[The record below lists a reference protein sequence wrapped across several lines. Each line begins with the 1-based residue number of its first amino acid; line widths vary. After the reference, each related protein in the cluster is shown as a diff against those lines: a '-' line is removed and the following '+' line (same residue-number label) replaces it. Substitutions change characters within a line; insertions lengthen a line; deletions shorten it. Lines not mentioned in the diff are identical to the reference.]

1 MAIYATETA
10 AGSIPEVVPATSRVY
25 PWIVFGIIFGLLLS
39 DYMSRQ
45 VLNAVFPLLKIEW
58 GLSDTQLG
66 SLAGVVA
73 LLTGLLTFPL
83 SLAADRLGRVRSI
96 ALMAVLWSV
105 ATLVCALASNYHEMF
120 FARFLVGVGEAAYGS
135 VGVALVLSMFPP
147 GMRSSLTGLF
157 MAGGAFGSVFGM
169 AFGGSLA
176 VRFGW
181 RWAFGGMAA
190 FGGMLV
196 LLYAIVVTEQRIGGH
211 GGSRAARATRAPI
224 ALPTLL
230 GRLFSSVSVICAYV
244 GSGLQLFIMA
254 ALIAWLPSYF
264 NRYAGMAP
272 DRAGLTAGL
281 FVLVGAAGM
290 IGCGIA
296 TDRLARHDPSR
307 KWVMAIVYCVLTAI
321 FLAAAFRTGIGWP
334 QMVLL
339 ALGMFFAA
347 GTAGPAGAMVA
358 NLTPVAV
365 HATAFATL
373 TIANNL
379 LGLAPG
385 PFLTGFVADRIGLLG
400 ALQWVPMAALAATAA
415 FWIGRRFYASDLM
428 RIAAWRESVGD

>member
-1 MAIYATETA
+1 MVIYATEPAHATVTSGA
-10 AGSIPEVVPATSRVY
+10 ASRPHLY
-25 PWIVFGIIFGLLLS
+25 AWAVFGIIFGLLLS

-45 VLNAVFPLLKIEW
+45 VLNAVFPLLKAEW

-83 SLAADRLGRVRSI
+83 SLVADRFGRVRSI
-96 ALMAVLWSV
+96 ALMALLWSG
-105 ATLVCALASNYHEMF
+105 ATLVCALSSDFREMF
-120 FARFLVGVGEAAYGS
+120 LARFLVGVGEAAYGS

-147 GMRSSLTGLF
+147 TMRSSLTGSF
-157 MAGGAFGSVFGM
+157 MAGGAVGSVLGM
-169 AFGGSLA
+169 AFGGALA
-176 VRFGW
+176 VHFGW
-181 RWAFGGMAA
+181 RWAFGGMAL
-190 FGGMLV
+190 FGCLLV
-196 LLYAIVVTEQRIGGH
+196 ALYVLVVTERRIGTR
-211 GGSRAARATRAPI
+211 SPCAATAP
-224 ALPTLL
+224 AASLGTLL
-230 GRLFSSVSVICAYV
+230 KRLFASVSVICAYV

-264 NRYAGMAP
+264 NRYGGMAP
-272 DRAGLTAGL
+272 DRAGLSAGL
-281 FVLVGAAGM
+281 LVLVGAVGM
-290 IGCGIA
+290 IACGIA
-296 TDRLARHDPSR
+296 TDRLCQRDPSR
-307 KWVMAIVYCVLTAI
+307 KWAMAMAYCVFTAVL
-321 FLAAAFRTGIGWP
+321 LAAAFRAPIGMT
-334 QMVLL
+334 QTLLL

-385 PFLTGFVADRIGLLG
+385 PFVTGFLADRIGLLG
-400 ALQWVPMAALAATAA
+400 ALQWIPLASLAATVA
-415 FWIGRRFYASDLM
+415 FWIGRRFYADDL
-428 RIAAWRESVGD
+428 RIIAAWRESVGD

>member
-1 MAIYATETA
+1 MAIYATDPAQPGTSSA
-10 AGSIPEVVPATSRVY
+10 AADRPRIYAWV
-25 PWIVFGIIFGLLLS
+25 VFGLIFGLLLS

-45 VLNAVFPLLKIEW
+45 VLNAVFPLLKSEW

-83 SLAADRLGRVRSI
+83 SLAADRFGRVRSI
-96 ALMAVLWSV
+96 ALMALLWSA
-105 ATLVCALASNYHEMF
+105 ATLVCALSSGYREML

-147 GMRSSLTGLF
+147 SLRSTLTGSF
-157 MAGGAFGSVFGM
+157 MAGGAVGSVLGM
-169 AFGGSLA
+169 TFGGALA
-176 VRFGW
+176 VHFGW
-181 RWAFGGMAA
+181 RWAFGGMAL
-190 FGGMLV
+190 FGA
-196 LLYAIVVTEQRIGGH
+196 LLAALYMIVVTEHRVSGQAPSHCASRPSVPLRTMLGH
-211 GGSRAARATRAPI
+211 
-224 ALPTLL
+224 
-230 GRLFSSVSVICAYV
+230 LFSSVSVICAYV

-264 NRYAGMAP
+264 NRYAGMGP
-272 DRAGLTAGL
+272 DQAALRAGM

-296 TDRLARHDPSR
+296 TDRLCRNNPSR
-307 KWVMAIVYCVLTAI
+307 KWLMAMVYCLITAVL
-321 FLAAAFRTGIGWP
+321 LAAAFHAPLGPTATL
-334 QMVLL
+334 LL

-385 PFLTGFVADRIGLLG
+385 PFVIGVLADRMGLLG
-400 ALQWVPMAALAATAA
+400 ALQWMPLSSLGAAAA
-415 FWIGRRFYASDLM
+415 FWIGRRFYAQDLQ
-428 RIAAWRESVGD
+428 RIRAWRESVGN

>member
-1 MAIYATETA
+1 MAIYATQPAQADTA
-10 AGSIPEVVPATSRVY
+10 SAGATRPRIYAWV
-25 PWIVFGIIFGLLLS
+25 VFGLIFGLLLS

-45 VLNAVFPLLKIEW
+45 VLNAVFPLLKAEW

-83 SLAADRLGRVRSI
+83 SLAADRFGRVRSI
-96 ALMAVLWSV
+96 ALMALLWSA
-105 ATLVCALASNYHEMF
+105 ATLFCAWSSGYREML

-147 GMRSSLTGLF
+147 SLRSTLTGSF
-157 MAGGAFGSVFGM
+157 MAGGAVGSVLGM
-169 AFGGSLA
+169 AFGGALA
-176 VRFGW
+176 VHFGW
-181 RWAFGGMAA
+181 RWAFGGMAL
-190 FGGMLV
+190 FGIVLTGLYLV
-196 LLYAIVVTEQRIGGH
+196 VVTERRVGGRSPSREAR
-211 GGSRAARATRAPI
+211 GSGVPLR
-224 ALPTLL
+224 TLL
-230 GRLFSSVSVICAYV
+230 GRLFGSVSVLCAYA

-254 ALIAWLPSYF
+254 ALIAWLPSFF

-272 DRAGLTAGL
+272 DRAALSAGM

-290 IGCGIA
+290 IVCGIA
-296 TDRLARHDPSR
+296 TDRLCRGDPSR
-307 KWVMAIVYCVLTAI
+307 KWIMAMAYCLLTA
-321 FLAAAFRTGIGWP
+321 LLLGAAFRLPPGPAATL
-334 QMVLL
+334 VL

-385 PFLTGFVADRIGLLG
+385 PFVMGFLADRIGLQG
-400 ALQWVPMAALAATAA
+400 ALQWMPLASLAATCA
-415 FWIGRRFYASDLM
+415 FWIGRRFYAQDLQ
-428 RIAAWRESVGD
+428 RIRAWRESVGD